1 MAMKRVVGF
10 RYFMIPFLLIALVS
24 CSPKKIHKEN
34 LIGAWQVDSA
44 MSYYNGFSH
53 MQLEEGH
60 DWGLCTY
67 TRDSMMRESKFET
80 YRSFYFGFKGKD
92 SLFLSPTNTNDT
104 VKLQVLV
111 LNEQILA
118 LKMPQK
124 PIFKSTGNQ
133 ERYEIRYY
141 SRTSPPKV
149 KPKLLPGFK
158 E

>member
-80 YRSFYFGFKGKD
+80 YRSFYFGFKG
-92 SLFLSPTNTNDT
+92 SF
-104 VKLQVLV
+104 
-111 LNEQILA
+111 
-118 LKMPQK
+118 
-124 PIFKSTGNQ
+124 
-133 ERYEIRYY
+133 
-141 SRTSPPKV
+141 
-149 KPKLLPGFK
+149 
-158 E
+158 